1 MSSAYVWKV
10 ERWLDRGFVLQQK
23 YECSSNRS
31 GVKEVKGPAFTET
44 EDSSRYNQRFE
55 EVYRIVHIS
64 ELNSIDQ
71 SEVEAKVYERVGNDA
86 LKDEEM

>member
-1 MSSAYVWKV
+1 MGSAYVWKV

-31 GVKEVKGPAFTET
+31 GVKEVHGPAYTET
-44 EDSSRYNQRFE
+44 EESSRYNERFE

-64 ELNSIDQ
+64 ELNSIDEG
-71 SEVEAKVYERVGNDA
+71 EVKGKVVEKLGDEA
-86 LKDEEM
+86 LK